1 MRVRTKKSGST
12 GVSSNFNCSTLGEV
26 IVHFDDVVLANESQP
41 GGADS
46 MFITDL
52 DVEIDGQWKDMHKA
66 FEDKDIIPDNY
77 NEFFA
82 KPVNEK
88 CRLRGYNP

>member
-1 MRVRTKKSGST
+1 
-12 GVSSNFNCSTLGEV
+12 
-26 IVHFDDVVLANESQP
+26 
-41 GGADS
+41 